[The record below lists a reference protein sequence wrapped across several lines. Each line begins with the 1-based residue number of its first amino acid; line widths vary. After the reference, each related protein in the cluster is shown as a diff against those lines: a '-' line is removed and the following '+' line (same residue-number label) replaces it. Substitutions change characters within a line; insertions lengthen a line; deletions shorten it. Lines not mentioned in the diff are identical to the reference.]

1 VVIIHNRFYFKLKAV
16 THKLKWYTGHYA
28 MDENRHFK
36 RPKAQPAS
44 IDGFVSGN
52 RQLGQPIDKRGNSY
66 TPNRGKPT
74 PSLDNLIVRSDG
86 FHPTTA
92 QSSYGL
98 GKSPEASE
106 TEALL
111 DEPIVLDDEIETKDR
126 KQPTFGKHSRRRRA
140 FKRTAQLLLALFLV
154 GAGFFGVKL
163 YLTSKHLFH
172 GGGRAPALAEDISK
186 LKGEGD
192 GRVNILLLGVG
203 GPGHEGADLTD
214 TILLVSI
221 DPVNH
226 TTAMLSIPRD
236 LWVKIPG
243 DGYQKVNAA
252 YVYGKQQSKAK
263 SETGKDQDGLKLLD
277 KTLSPVIGIPIH
289 YHAVVNFQAFKQTV
303 DSLGGVSFYVPE
315 TLYDPTIAWENHGNS
330 YIAMKGN
337 QSFNGAKALLYARS
351 RETSSDFARGERQR
365 QLMIAIKDKAFSV
378 GTFSNPVKVS
388 GLLSSLGGNVYT
400 DFSLNDIM
408 RLYQI
413 MGKTTNSGI
422 TSLDLVTPPHNLLT
436 TGNMNGLSIVQPRDG
451 LFEYGG
457 INNYVRNALKDG
469 FIAKENAQVA
479 VYNATDTVGLAT
491 KQGNV
496 LKSYGYNV
504 TTVSSTTN
512 STNPPTTKIIDLS
525 NGKNKYTQ
533 NYLQERFNTKATGS
547 LPTSLGITPP
557 QGTSFVIILGE
568 DVANSQQN

>member
-1 VVIIHNRFYFKLKAV
+1 
-16 THKLKWYTGHYA
+16 

-36 RPKAQPAS
+36 RPQPKPAS

-52 RQLGQPIDKRGNSY
+52 RQLGQGIDRRGNSY
-66 TPNRGKPT
+66 APNRGKPT
-74 PSLDNLIVRSDG
+74 PSLDNMIPRSDG
-86 FHPTTA
+86 FHPLN
-92 QSSYGL
+92 QSSSYGL
-98 GKSPEASE
+98 GQSPEINE

-111 DEPIVLDDEIETKDR
+111 DEPIVLDDEIESKDR
-126 KQPTFGKHSRRRRA
+126 KQPTFGKSRKRRA

-154 GAGFFGVKL
+154 GAGFFGVKV

-214 TILLVSI
+214 TILLASI

-226 TTAMLSIPRD
+226 TTALLSIPRD

-252 YVYGKQQSKAK
+252 YVYGKQQSKSK

-289 YHAVVNFQAFKQTV
+289 YHAVVNFRAFKQTV
-303 DSLGGVSFYVPE
+303 DSLGGVNFYVPE

-330 YIAMKGN
+330 YIATKGN

-351 RETSSDFARGERQR
+351 RETSSDFARGQRQR
-365 QLMIAIKDKAFSV
+365 QLIVAIKDKAFSA

-388 GLLSSLGGNVYT
+388 GLMSSLGNNIFT

-413 MGKTTNSGI
+413 MGKTSNSSI

-436 TGNMNGLSIVQPRDG
+436 TGNMNGLSVVEPRDG
-451 LFEYGG
+451 LFDYSG

-491 KQGNV
+491 KQANV

-504 TTVSSTTN
+504 TTVSNTAS
-512 STNPPTTKIIDLS
+512 STNPTTTKIIDLS
-525 NGKNKYTQ
+525 GGKNKYTQ
-533 NYLQERFNTKATGS
+533 NYLQERFNVKATNS
-547 LPTSLGITPP
+547 LPGSFGITPP

-568 DVANSQQN
+568 DVANSIQN